1 MDTTFCHYY
10 RGTGF
15 PPTNRFCRECPASA
29 IACDRLW
36 QMVVDLSNAKNG
48 SPVSLPNTRAVLTPN
63 PKNWNMVHLQI
74 NCRWNLGKEDF
85 LHYIATGQAQLGR
98 KTQRLDP
105 TVSPSMT
112 RQVPYVQSIVQA
124 LGGPHLPEIVAVKKV
139 QKGE

>member
-63 PKNWNMVHLQI
+63 PKNWNIVHLQI

-85 LHYIATGQAQLGR
+85 LHYISTGQAQLGR

-124 LGGPHLPEIVAVKKV
+124 LGGLHLPEIVAVKKV